1 MINCYRKLYAL
12 KKSKI
17 FWCCWIFMVILAL
30 IGPVGQ
36 YFQAQKYA
44 SFEPMIDGQ
53 LFTFAMFIGIVLST
67 FCGLFLGIG
76 IRGRNY
82 KEQGGCRS

>member
-1 MINCYRKLYAL
+1 MNKLLSANFMRL

-17 FWCCWIFMVILAL
+17 FWCCMIFMVILAL
-30 IGPVGQ
+30 IGPIGQ

-44 SFEPMIDGQ
+44 SFEPVIDGQ

-67 FCGLFLGIG
+67 FCGLFLGIEYG
-76 IRGRNY
+76 DGTIRNR
-82 KEQGGCRS
+82 